1 MNVGGGEIVRLT
13 VLVVLWFWAST
24 TLTVKEKVPAVVGVP
39 ESRPVEAFRVS
50 PGGRLPAVTDHTNGA
65 VPPLTVSGML

>member
-1 MNVGGGEIVRLT
+1 M
-13 VLVVLWFWAST
+13 
-24 TLTVKEKVPAVVGVP
+24 PPVVGVP
-39 ESRPVEAFRVS
+39 ESTPVEVFSVR